1 MRSNLQLTYKL
12 WGVSIGRAPYLF
24 VFVETLSLLLQLLSY
39 RLFVYGAEYL
49 VDKLRRQVHSLG
61 TRLGSQ
67 KQLVVAVVL
76 HNGHPSVNEALSEV
90 VENCAS
96 EFFTKHGYYH
106 DNDAD
111 IFDMRFELKNF
122 CLEENSAGDTIAG
135 VTYRWAQKSDLE
147 KICACMNDA
156 LEEFSEYYRS
166 EHLYLGEPNNR
177 VLLAEANGEVAG
189 ALMVDYSE
197 NSGIGTIGCMGVKHS
212 YRGRRIATRLA
223 VLATK
228 YLRDQ
233 GMREAFLG
241 YTYSGLD
248 RMYGVAGYKICVYY
262 MMAKKELK

>member
-1 MRSNLQLTYKL
+1 MMLC
-12 WGVSIGRAPYLF
+12 
-24 VFVETLSLLLQLLSY
+24 
-39 RLFVYGAEYL
+39 
-49 VDKLRRQVHSLG
+49 VDKEYRRKGYG
-61 TRLGSQ
+61 TELL
-67 KQLVVAVVL
+67 KQAEEAARAAGYDEINAGVGFRYLMPGVPTST
-76 HNGHPSVNEALSEV
+76 HYYPSVNEALSEV